1 MGDTDQDKT
10 GDGQTQTGAGDGSQ
24 GDQGAGQ
31 SGQASGQQGGQ
42 GDGQSSHTPATQA
55 KGVALK
61 LSQDQ
66 IDRLLKDGTLEI
78 ADELFTGAV
87 DKRIAQLT
95 SRAKT
100 AEKKLGE
107 ISAAQEESERKSLE
121 EQKKFKELYEKERQ
135 AREKETAARKDDL
148 IRSRFLLAATK
159 AGVVDPDVAFVI
171 AKSLPGFGAVQV
183 DDDGKVSG
191 VDDLVKV
198 LVEEKPYLIS
208 QQRDT
213 KKQSVGSASNPGQQS
228 APAPKNLAAAGDQFE
243 RAVRAGV

>member
-10 GDGQTQTGAGDGSQ
+10 GDGQTQTGGENGSQ

-78 ADELFTGAV
+78 SDELFTGAV

-95 SRAKT
+95 NRAKT

-107 ISAAQEESERKSLE
+107 ISAAQEESERKSL
-121 EQKKFKELYEKERQ
+121 
-135 AREKETAARKDDL
+135 T
-148 IRSRFLLAATK
+148 IS
-159 AGVVDPDVAFVI
+159 
-171 AKSLPGFGAVQV
+171 KSFSVT
-183 DDDGKVSG
+183 
-191 VDDLVKV
+191 
-198 LVEEKPYLIS
+198 IS
-208 QQRDT
+208 VT
-213 KKQSVGSASNPGQQS
+213 
-228 APAPKNLAAAGDQFE
+228 
-243 RAVRAGV
+243 